1 MLMLPYLE
9 THHHQ
14 EQLRTSTS
22 CWTYKLLT
30 SHLHQDS
37 TLRKTPPK
45 QTAVI
50 PATIA
55 GSSALAHDNVPKRL
69 FGDTLL
75 GNQVF
80 NNCPHICMCHQQYT
94 HSDPL
99 LPTSQMP
106 LLSVYLTYA
115 SGLHIYSIIFRMT
128 SGGEDGHNSTES
140 NGKKQKTGVVFKPAA
155 KIDTPEAPRTSDSKQ
170 THRNKT
176 PKGA

>member
-75 GNQVF
+75 GNQDDERWRRR
-80 NNCPHICMCHQQYT
+80 PQQ
-94 HSDPL
+94 HRE
-99 LPTSQMP
+99 QW
-106 LLSVYLTYA
+106 
-115 SGLHIYSIIFRMT
+115 
-128 SGGEDGHNSTES
+128 
-140 NGKKQKTGVVFKPAA
+140 QKTKNRCGVQ
-155 KIDTPEAPRTSDSKQ
+155 TSCK
-170 THRNKT
+170 N
-176 PKGA
+176 